1 MEGTLERALRTARW
15 ANQAVE
21 GIDDLAE
28 VLKSRAPLHDVRP
41 MMEEEVANVAME
53 VFLDAH
59 IYDLFDEVGVSPLKP
74 DELLHDGGKKD
85 THTVWATFTDVA
97 EAAKDSAHGGV
108 GVAKAAATEILRFVY
123 WASRDLLPHKVPR
136 KQ

>member
-1 MEGTLERALRTARW
+1 MA
-15 ANQAVE
+15 
-21 GIDDLAE
+21 
-28 VLKSRAPLHDVRP
+28 K
-41 MMEEEVANVAME
+41 E

-59 IYDLFDEVGVSPLKP
+59 VQGWFDQVGISPLEA
-74 DELLHDGGKKD
+74 DELLHDGGEKD

-108 GVAKAAATEILRFVY
+108 GAAKAAATEILRFVY

-136 KQ
+136 KP